1 MTVSRKPT
9 LAVFAILL
17 LVLALGGCAEQL
29 RQTSPNGAPV
39 PASSPEQ
46 AVVEGDYARAAE
58 LYMQA
63 AGSASDADQARR
75 LRFEAGLAA
84 AQAGNASMAQQ
95 ILNSFTPST
104 LDQLDRGRYEL
115 ARREISIASLP
126 PAQALD
132 RLPPPSS
139 GTAPEIAERVWEK
152 RAQLHF
158 EQNDLIAGIGA
169 LVQRGVWLVED
180 DMLRS
185 NDHSIYDKALDAI
198 STGQGPQS
206 PAARDA
212 DQTTLG
218 WLALADIGQRRWASR
233 NARDDA
239 LGSWEQRFPQ
249 HPATRA
255 VLRERFD
262 YRASTSPA
270 ERRRPGQIGGEAP
283 RPQSDTVA
291 LALPLSG
298 KFANAA
304 EAIRDG
310 FMFAY
315 ESGSSAPARPM
326 IYDTNTLTAND
337 LMQRAQSDRVGIL
350 VGPLDKP
357 KVAEM
362 ARLNSRIPTI
372 GLNYSDTPNSR
383 PGFYQFALAPEDEAR
398 EVARHAADEGYSRAL
413 ALVPSGDWG
422 TRVFDAFR
430 RSFEQRGGQLTD
442 YATYEPSEPDH
453 RDPIQALLK
462 SYRSGGGADFI
473 FVAGQP
479 DQARLIRSQ
488 LRYYR
493 ARNLPMFTTSHAYTG
508 TVDADEDI
516 DLNGVRFV
524 DMPWVIGEGDFL
536 NGRRS
541 EAEQRY
547 GTTAEHYKRLFA
559 MGMDAWRLTD
569 RIAEQGLQPQDLF
582 EGMTGVLKVNDDG
595 TIRRYLAWARFR
607 NGEAEL
613 VEMPS
618 INAARDDSESAARA
632 RDPWARP

>member
-1 MTVSRKPT
+1 MIVSRKPS
-9 LAVFAILL
+9 LGVFALFL
-17 LVLALGGCAEQL
+17 FALTLGGCAQQM
-29 RQTSPNGAPV
+29 RQTSPDAAPA
-39 PASSPEQ
+39 PASSPTQ
-46 AVVEGDYARAAE
+46 AIAAGDYARAAE

-63 AGSASDADQARR
+63 SSRESNPDRSRR

-84 AQAGNASMAQQ
+84 AQAGNVSMAQQ
-95 ILNSFTPST
+95 ILDSFTPSS
-104 LDQLDRGRYEL
+104 LQRLDRGRYEL

-126 PAQALD
+126 PSQALD

-169 LVQRGVWLVED
+169 LVQRGVWLVD
-180 DMLRS
+180 DQMLRG
-185 NDHSIYDKALDAI
+185 NDNTIYDNALDAI
-198 STGQGPQS
+198 SLGQGPQS

-212 DQTTLG
+212 DQTTIG
-218 WLALADIGQRRWASR
+218 WLALADIGQRRWSSR
-233 NARDDA
+233 NERDRA
-239 LGSWEQRFPQ
+239 LRDWEQRFAQ

-255 VLRERFD
+255 VLEDRFN
-262 YRASTSPA
+262 YRPATSPA
-270 ERRRPGQIGGEAP
+270 QREPGQQAFGEAP
-283 RPQSDTVA
+283 RPQNDSVA
-291 LALPLSG
+291 LALPLTG
-298 KFANAA
+298 KFENAA
-304 EAIRDG
+304 KAIRDG

-315 ESGSSAPARPM
+315 ENDDTAPSRPM
-326 IYDTNTLTAND
+326 IYDTNTMSATD
-337 LMQRAQSDRVGIL
+337 LQRRAESDRVGVL

-362 ARLNSRIPTI
+362 SRLNSRIPTV
-372 GLNYSDTPNSR
+372 GLNYRDSPDAR

-398 EVARHAADEGYSRAL
+398 EVARHAADEGHRGAL
-413 ALVPSGDWG
+413 ALVPSGGWG
-422 TRVFDAFR
+422 SRVFDAFR
-430 RSFEQRGGQLTD
+430 EAFEQRGGQLVN

-453 RDPIQALLK
+453 RDPIQAVLRN
-462 SYRSGGGADFI
+462 RSGADFI

-508 TVDADEDI
+508 TVNAGDDI
-516 DLNGVRFV
+516 DLNGVGFA
-524 DMPWVIGEGDFL
+524 DMPWVIGQGNFL
-536 NGRRS
+536 EARRT

-547 GTTAEHYKRLFA
+547 GTTAKHYKRLFA

-569 RIAEQGLQPQDLF
+569 RIAAQGLSGGDVF
-582 EGMTGVLKVNDDG
+582 EGMSGVLKVNPDG
-595 TIRRYLAWARFR
+595 TIRRYLAWAVFR
-607 NGEAEL
+607 NGEPQL

-618 INAARDDSESAARA
+618 MSDARNDTSS
-632 RDPWARP
+632 RDPWATR